1 MKRVDSEEDTV
12 KKSLEENSEEALS
25 LVDLMK
31 KINKANQLPI
41 FYSGGLRILE
51 KKLNNS
57 KTSSV
62 FSADSCDWLCQLK

>member
-1 MKRVDSEEDTV
+1 MGPCFSAYIAEAERVKRVDCEEDTV

-41 FYSGGLRILE
+41 FYSGGLRILA

-57 KTSSV
+57 KP
-62 FSADSCDWLCQLK
+62 FL